1 MTMLRDELEKK
12 TAISFAILREKNK
25 IDIVISMIIAIVLFA
40 LSLYFKN
47 LISSKIFEKVGRSF
61 YYSFLNS
68 SGTKVTWY
76 FENYGD
82 DIAFYQQFLSAF
94 LFDRWNPYARS
105 EGVLDY
111 YVYGPVF
118 IYSLVLFYGLV
129 FIFHPGFSKNVIVV
143 DSVKWFA
150 IVSDSLSVVMLYLLI
165 IELDFL
171 KNKRILKHFIGI
183 IGAVFLAFMPMN
195 LFYVDTY
202 HLNIPQMTFFTL
214 LGLYFFIKNNFKLS
228 AGAFTIGWL
237 SKQIPLFLVIPLFF
251 ILAKKENVK
260 FALKRFL
267 LPFIGFSFLL
277 SIPWIFTNPL
287 LYPVRL
293 FGAGR
298 PLWYATLT
306 PEGIQHGVTLAHTIL
321 YFGAEILAQIY
332 VYINLSMLP
341 FLITYFIAVLM
352 SYVKGKEL
360 AENQSL
366 FVNYV
371 GWFFILI
378 HTFLSRG
385 VFKYYDAFLN
395 PFFILMSIV
404 FAYNFR
410 CLIKKIFGNEKIKV
424 SEEGIEILTPLERI
438 FYNTFFVFTI
448 LLLLGSFFGLNW
460 LIMITV
466 RFLHPLILL
475 CVLIVLSFL
484 IPLDFYKVL

>member
-1 MTMLRDELEKK
+1 
-12 TAISFAILREKNK
+12 
-25 IDIVISMIIAIVLFA
+25 
-40 LSLYFKN
+40 
-47 LISSKIFEKVGRSF
+47 
-61 YYSFLNS
+61 
-68 SGTKVTWY
+68 
-76 FENYGD
+76 
-82 DIAFYQQFLSAF
+82 
-94 LFDRWNPYARS
+94 
-105 EGVLDY
+105 
-111 YVYGPVF
+111 
-118 IYSLVLFYGLV
+118 
-129 FIFHPGFSKNVIVV
+129 
-143 DSVKWFA
+143 
-150 IVSDSLSVVMLYLLI
+150 
-165 IELDFL
+165 
-171 KNKRILKHFIGI
+171 
-183 IGAVFLAFMPMN
+183 
-195 LFYVDTY
+195 
-202 HLNIPQMTFFTL
+202 
-214 LGLYFFIKNNFKLS
+214 
-228 AGAFTIGWL
+228 GAFTIGWL

-438 FYNTFFVFTI
+438 FYNTFFVFTS

-484 IPLDFYKVL
+484 IPLDFYKVLFKKTSYKEFWVVIKESFIESKSMIKNLFKRVFGKKNKDIK